1 MMADSEES
9 DLQKCELAI
18 IKTSIILDILKQVS
32 GNPEQC
38 Q

>member
-1 MMADSEES
+1 MMADSKES
-9 DLQKCELAI
+9 VAKCELAI